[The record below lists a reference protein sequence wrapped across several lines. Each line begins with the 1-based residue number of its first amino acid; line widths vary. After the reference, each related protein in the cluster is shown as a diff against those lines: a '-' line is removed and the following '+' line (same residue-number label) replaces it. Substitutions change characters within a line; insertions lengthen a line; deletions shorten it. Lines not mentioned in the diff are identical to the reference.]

1 MIEKDKI
8 KWIKQPDGRT
18 QAHYKGVKLDL
29 SPEIIQDM
37 YHGVFTT
44 EKEIE
49 KIISDSYQRCLRVHR
64 EKLLKDLLNDKNRD

>member
-1 MIEKDKI
+1 MIDKDKI
-8 KWIKQPDGRT
+8 KWIKQDGRT

-29 SPEIIQDM
+29 SPETIQDM
-37 YHGVFTT
+37 HHGVFTT

-64 EKLLKDLLNDKNRD
+64 EQLLKQLLDDKNRE